1 MITNRI
7 YACAL
12 AALLALVMAS
22 VASCAKAR
30 DKGAPVMPEGGVFRI
45 DASGIGRNEVRFFRY
60 ETGGKDVVFF
70 VARSPQGDIKTA
82 FDACITC
89 YPHKRGYRQEEDC
102 VVCIFC
108 DTPFRIEELEQG
120 KGNCVPIRIEHTLDG
135 DSVVIERSAI
145 EAGAAWF

>member
-1 MITNRI
+1 MNRMGKGAAAVLLVI
-7 YACAL
+7 VLALFPACA
-12 AALLALVMAS
+12 
-22 VASCAKAR
+22 AKK
-30 DKGAPVMPEGGVFRI
+30 DKGEPVIPENGVFRI
-45 DASGIGRNEVRFFRY
+45 DASGIGKGEVRFFRY
-60 ETGGKDVVFF
+60 ETVGKGVVFF

-89 YPHKRGYRQEEDC
+89 YPHKKGYRQEEDC

-135 DSVVIERSAI
+135 NAVVIERPAI